1 MIDERLK
8 IRIYGFMLLIADTS
22 KHGKG
27 FHATRGSIELRKVY
41 VNGTWRVSQSCAGE
55 SLRHDNSRGKFLVIV
70 NLALIIDS
78 RAKLS
83 GNYVSFDFVIY
94 NL

>member
-1 MIDERLK
+1 
-8 IRIYGFMLLIADTS
+8 MLLIADTS

-41 VNGTWRVSQSCAGE
+41 ANGTWRVSQSCAGE
-55 SLRHDNSRGKFLVIV
+55 SLRHDNSRGKFPVIV
-70 NLALIIDS
+70 NLALIIGS

-83 GNYVSFDFVIY
+83 GNYVNFDFVIY